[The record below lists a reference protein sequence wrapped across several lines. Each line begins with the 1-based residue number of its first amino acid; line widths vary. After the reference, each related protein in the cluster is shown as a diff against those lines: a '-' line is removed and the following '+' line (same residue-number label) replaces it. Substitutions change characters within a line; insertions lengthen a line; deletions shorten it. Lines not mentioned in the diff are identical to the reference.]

1 MKLII
6 QSAGNEDGNIAGL
19 YLNDGDNLYQP
30 ARGINYI
37 KFDESSLE
45 VMEQQVYNTYDIQA
59 DAGALYDMLT
69 DLDHAS
75 DHIICLAVMDT
86 AETHLNTPV
95 NGSSV
100 TSFLTA
106 IGSKYIGE
114 LSYRDSWAML
124 FKKQDG
130 GYQVLFEGYRP
141 RNRGMVQGAP
151 MVRGYI
157 RFREGIDSDEDT
169 SELDIGVHA
178 DAQTGIRNHVGYI
191 AENINEGAY
200 INAPLRV
207 LPPSW
212 HDPRAFVAQQQTI
225 AIDAG
230 PNFIVDQAKVAYE
243 LYRDEV
249 LIHTFEAQQPQKY
262 FDENR
267 VEHSVYEYHMRTL
280 LPKNGVFISGIRQ
293 KDIMPQPK
301 LVRFNQ
307 FTGRVA
313 WDDVLPPLGGDIR
326 YELIIDDLRII
337 KAMGE
342 AKAGY
347 TVFVTSSRFTG
358 LTKNSHGAHTH
369 HTVSWLFAWG
379 HKGRHTHTH
388 VHHHELTTHKT
399 HNKHLEH
406 LAVAP
411 NTGHELTHHGTNAP
425 GQGYLPQV
433 THKIAG
439 HTVVTE
445 EFAERTIQDAA
456 SRATDTFYSQPQKL
470 IEQQLLDSFWDVPAY
485 GLSNVAIQYKGMGT
499 VLAKRKIDPDGD
511 WTPAN
516 VEYSI
521 VGIFAN
527 G

>member
-30 ARGINYI
+30 TRGINYI
-37 KFDESSLE
+37 KFDERNQE
-45 VMEQQVYNTYDIQA
+45 VMEQQVYDTYDVQA
-59 DAGALYDMLT
+59 DAVALHDMLT
-69 DLDHAS
+69 ALDHAS

-124 FKKQDG
+124 FKKQDD

-169 SELDIGVHA
+169 PELDIGVHA

-243 LYRDEV
+243 LYRDEL

-262 FDENR
+262 FDANR
-267 VEHSVYEYHMRTL
+267 AEQSVYEYHMRTL
-280 LPKNGVFISGIRQ
+280 RPKNGVFISGIRQ

-326 YELIIDDLRII
+326 YELIIDDLKII

-342 AKAGY
+342 AKDGF
-347 TVFVTSSRFTG
+347 TFFLTSNRFSDT
-358 LTKNSHGAHTH
+358 TKSSHGVRTH
-369 HTVSWLFAWG
+369 HKQHGWNWLQ
-379 HKGRHTHTH
+379 HTSRHTYTH

-406 LAVAP
+406 LAVNP
-411 NTGHELTHHGTNAP
+411 NAGHELAYHHTNAP
-425 GQGYLPQV
+425 GQGHLPQV
-433 THKIAG
+433 TVIAAG
-439 HTVVTE
+439 NTEVTE
-445 EFAERTIQDAA
+445 EFVMRTIQNAA
-456 SRATDTFYSQPQKL
+456 SRGTDTFYSQQQKL
-470 IEQQLLDSFWDVPAY
+470 IEQQLTTSFWDIPAY
-485 GLSNVAIQYKGMGT
+485 GLSDVAMQYNGMGT

-511 WTPAN
+511 WTPTN